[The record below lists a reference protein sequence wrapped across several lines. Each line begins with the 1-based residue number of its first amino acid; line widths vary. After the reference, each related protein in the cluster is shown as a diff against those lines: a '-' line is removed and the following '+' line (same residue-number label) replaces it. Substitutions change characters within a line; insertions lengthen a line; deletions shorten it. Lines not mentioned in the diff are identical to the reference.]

1 MKYCQYC
8 GTQLEDSAKFCPN
21 CGAEQPE
28 FKAKP
33 QPATEEKPEPISEE
47 NMVPYIESEDF
58 KKLSDGEKFNYF
70 MENDEKF
77 RDIYQVSRKKRFF
90 NFINLAFLIPFFVC
104 LFSPIGVFTG
114 VNVHPD
120 GAAIFNGLGWSFPH
134 TFSPMTLQ
142 SIKNLMGN
150 KALCPNSSVNGVVPI
165 LLFVF
170 GLILIPLIAVFT
182 ALGTPKSYYLKTY
195 LRPNGGAAEL
205 LKFGKQNNGFMM
217 GAIGVVFGFMG
228 MLNIYTAISGI
239 NYEKAYQNN
248 GGKLYLFGEI
258 SELSSGL
265 VTGIIVSVIFLIL
278 IIVGIAVPTS
288 LVTKKLKKYQ

>member
-1 MKYCQYC
+1 M
-8 GTQLEDSAKFCPN
+8 
-21 CGAEQPE
+21 
-28 FKAKP
+28 
-33 QPATEEKPEPISEE
+33 I
-47 NMVPYIESEDF
+47 PYIESEDF

-104 LFSPIGVFTG
+104 LFSPIGMFTG

-134 TFSPMTLQ
+134 IFSAISINT
-142 SIKNLMGN
+142 IKNLAGN
-150 KALCPNSSVNGVVPI
+150 KALAPGSVNTAIPI
-165 LLFVF
+165 LLMVF
-170 GLILIPLIAVFT
+170 GLVLIPLIAVFT

-217 GAIGVVFGFMG
+217 GIIGIIFGFFG
-228 MLNIYTAISGI
+228 MLNIYISVSGI

-248 GGKLYLFGEI
+248 GGKIYLFGEV
-258 SELSSGL
+258 SGLSSGL
-265 VTGIIVSVIFLIL
+265 IAGIIVSIIFMAL

>member
-8 GTQLEDSAKFCPN
+8 GSQLDDSAKFCPN
-21 CGAEQPE
+21 CGAAQPE
-28 FKAKP
+28 FKPKP
-33 QPATEEKPEPISEE
+33 AVKEEDKPEPISEE
-47 NMVPYIESEDF
+47 NMVPYTESEDF
-58 KKLSDGEKFNYF
+58 KRMSDGEKFNYF

-120 GAAIFNGLGWSFPH
+120 GAAIFNGMGWSFPH

-142 SIKNLMGN
+142 TIDKLTGN
-150 KALCPNSSVNGVVPI
+150 KALAPNSINGVIPI

-170 GLILIPLIAVFT
+170 GLVLIPLIAVFT
-182 ALGTPKSYYLKTY
+182 AIGTPKSYYLKTY

-217 GAIGVVFGFMG
+217 GAIGVIFGFVG
-228 MLNIYTAISGI
+228 MLNVYISISGI

-248 GGKLYLFGEI
+248 GNKLYLFGEI

-265 VTGIIVSVIFLIL
+265 VTGIIVSIIFLVL